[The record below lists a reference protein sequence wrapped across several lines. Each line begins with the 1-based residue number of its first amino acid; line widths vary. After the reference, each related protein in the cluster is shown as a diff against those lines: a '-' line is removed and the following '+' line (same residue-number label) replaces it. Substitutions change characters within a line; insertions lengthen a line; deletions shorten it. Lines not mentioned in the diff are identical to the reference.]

1 MSRREFLLRRF
12 FFLILSLVGFAYVVG
27 VAVWM
32 AFHSRWVE
40 SVVFLFLGLLVS
52 GVVWLNVRMVKLGW
66 TEERWTGQQSAS
78 PSDVDEGA
86 T

>member
-1 MSRREFLLRRF
+1 MSRREYLLRRF
-12 FFLILSLVGFAYVVG
+12 FYLTLSLVGFAYVLG

-40 SVVFLFLGLLVS
+40 SAIFLFIGLLVS
-52 GVVWLNVRMVKLGW
+52 GAVWINVRVVSLGW
-66 TEERWTGQQSAS
+66 TEARWTGQQSGSAC
-78 PSDVDEGA
+78 DVNEGA